1 MEYVDIVF
9 AHRYDVDSP
18 MEETCR
24 AFNSV
29 INAGLAFYW
38 GTSDWSAAQ
47 IVEAILIC
55 EKYNLHKPVSEQP
68 QYNMLVRDKF
78 EAEYGIIFDK
88 Y

>member
-38 GTSDWSAAQ
+38 GTSDWSAA
-47 IVEAILIC
+47 
-55 EKYNLHKPVSEQP
+55 
-68 QYNMLVRDKF
+68 
-78 EAEYGIIFDK
+78 
-88 Y
+88 